1 MKGIEKQV
9 LNIIKKLEEAEI
21 ESVALKLGISG
32 EYAAQ
37 ICSILVKDGY
47 LEEKPS
53 DKFKLT
59 LKGKEFTSPVVEA
72 RKPLIRW

>member
-21 ESVALKLGISG
+21 ESIAFKLGISAK
-32 EYAAQ
+32 YAAQ
-37 ICSILVKDGY
+37 ICSILIKDGY
-47 LEEKPS
+47 LEAKPNG
-53 DKFKLT
+53 KFELT
-59 LKGKEFTSPVVEA
+59 LKGEEFTSPRVEA